1 MRENER
7 LKNEKNMLRNRGYN
21 KNVESR
27 YVSHIGGGGLRS
39 KLGDYK
45 TSMMRALG
53 GDSSD
58 DKNESSDKSTKLS
71 TKNSDGKD
79 DSKK

>member
-21 KNVESR
+21 KNNESR

-45 TSMMRALG
+45 SSMMKAL

-58 DKNESSDKSTKLS
+58 DKNESDKSTKLS
-71 TKNSDGKD
+71 TKNSEGKE